1 MDEIAKNHH
10 SSAAWGAVATQIRE
24 ALLKRVA
31 HPARTVVLVPYAQ
44 LMQPAA
50 ASWVA
55 VAGSTGFTPRFET
68 TMNWA
73 GAEGGFVPLSDDLS
87 FDMARDVLTAASLL
101 DGAGLSES
109 RDVLSTR
116 LVEAAHELSRS
127 AAAVQPAERA
137 EWNDRMRAAL
147 LALPGGMMDAPILR
161 LEAAV
166 AQIALAWVTNS
177 SYASDVLFS
186 ADLDCFVLIEGFQS
200 DALGLSLLRHFGSK
214 SFALPFLRIGEL
226 HAMGEPVAIGE
237 PHANGEQHA
246 PALHACTNAEDEA
259 SRAAACV
266 LRHLTAGRQPVALV
280 AQDRALT
287 RRVRAMLGARGV
299 AMRDETGWTLSTTRA
314 AAQLMSLLRAAV
326 WDASADTVL
335 DWLKNASAFDSA
347 SVTDVEVLLRRYG
360 MRDWRALSTNNAI
373 ALQAN
378 ALREALQ
385 KSRSLADWLR
395 DLRSALVQ
403 SGQWDALAADAAG
416 QAVLTAL
423 RLYDGAET
431 EFADHP
437 RRMDL
442 LAFTAWVN
450 NALEAASFKPAH
462 PPVAQVVI
470 LPLSQLLGRVFGAVV
485 LPGCDEVRLPVSPE
499 PTGTWTAAQRLVLG
513 LPSRDEVAQASRAA
527 WGYALRSPYLD
538 VLWRES
544 EGGEHLLASGFV
556 QELELGLGLGLG
568 LDSSLARAEDPRD
581 VRSIQ
586 PQPVLP
592 PLPVGKLLPV
602 QLISASAYSDLRA
615 CPYRFFALRQ
625 LRLQESDELEN
636 ELGKRDFGNW
646 LHTLLKIFH
655 EQLKSDPLASAT
667 QRVDLINRA
676 AELATQELGLG
687 RSDFLPFAAAWPQV
701 REDYLAWL
709 LKHEAQGLRFD
720 EAEAE
725 KRQPLGE
732 ITLFGRIDRIDRQSD
747 GSALVID
754 YKTEGRTKTA
764 ARIKTPMED
773 TQLSF
778 YAALLPDDQLRAAYV
793 NLGERDDTRAYEQ
806 EDIVAARDAL
816 IEGILIDT
824 GRIAEGAVLAALGE
838 GSACEYCAARGLCR
852 KDFWEVR

>member
-1 MDEIAKNHH
+1 MDEIAINHH
-10 SSAAWGAVATQIRE
+10 ARAAWGEVATQIQE
-24 ALLKRVA
+24 ALAQRAA

-50 ASWVA
+50 IAWA
-55 VAGSTGFTPRFET
+55 AAAGSTGFTPRFET

-73 GAEGGFVPLSDDLS
+73 SAQGGFMPVGDDIS
-87 FDMARDVLTAASLL
+87 FDAARDVLTAASLL

-109 RDVLSTR
+109 RDALATR
-116 LVEAAHELSRS
+116 LVEAAHDVARS
-127 AAAVQPAERA
+127 AAAVPPGERA
-137 EWNDRMRAAL
+137 GWNDRMRAAL

-166 AQIALAWVTNS
+166 AQIALAWAAS
-177 SYASDVLFS
+177 STYASDVLFS

-200 DALGLSLLRHFGSK
+200 DALGQSLLRHFAGK
-214 SFALPFLRIGEL
+214 GFALPIAFPTPRIGEPL
-226 HAMGEPVAIGE
+226 TPVLQAAI
-237 PHANGEQHA
+237 
-246 PALHACTNAEDEA
+246 NAEDEA

-266 LRHLTAGRQPVALV
+266 LRHLAAGRQPVALV
-280 AQDRALT
+280 AQDRTLT
-287 RRVRAMLGARGV
+287 RRIRAMLGASGV

-314 AAQLMSLLRAAV
+314 AAQLMNLLRAAV

-335 DWLKNASAFDSA
+335 DWLKNAGAFDSA
-347 SVTDVEVLLRRYG
+347 SVTEVEVHLRRNG
-360 MRDWRALSTNNAI
+360 VRDWHGLSINNA
-373 ALQAN
+373 AAQQAN
-378 ALREALQ
+378 ALRESLQ
-385 KSRSLADWLR
+385 KTRGLSHWLR
-395 DLRSALVQ
+395 DLRSALAQ
-403 SGQWDALAADAAG
+403 AGQWAALAADAAG

-423 RLYDGAET
+423 RLHEGAEA
-431 EFADHP
+431 EFADKP

-442 LAFTAWVN
+442 RAFTAWVN
-450 NALEAASFKPAH
+450 HALESASFKPAH
-462 PPVAQVVI
+462 PPAPQVVI

-499 PTGTWTAAQRLVLG
+499 PTGAWTAAQRLALG

-527 WGYALRSPYLD
+527 WDYALHSPHLD
-538 VLWRES
+538 LLWRES

-556 QELELGLGLGLG
+556 QELMLERGATLQY
-568 LDSSLARAEDPRD
+568 AADPRD
-581 VRSIQ
+581 SRSIE
-586 PQPVLP
+586 PHPVAP

-602 QLISASAYSDLRA
+602 QLISASAYGDLRA

-625 LRLQESDELEN
+625 LRLQESDELES

-655 EQLKSDPLASAT
+655 ERLLADPLANAA
-667 QRVDLINRA
+667 QRLDLINRA

-687 RSDFLPFAAAWPQV
+687 RSEFLPFAAAWPQV
-701 REDYLAWL
+701 REGYLAWL
-709 LKHEAQGLRFD
+709 LKHEAQGFRFD

-725 KRQPLGE
+725 KCQPLGE
-732 ITLFGRIDRIDRQSD
+732 VTLFGRIDRIDRQSD

-764 ARIKTPMED
+764 ARIMEPMED

-793 NLGERDDTRAYEQ
+793 NLGEREDARTYEQ
-806 EDIVAARDAL
+806 QDIVAARDAL
-816 IEGILIDT
+816 IEGILIET
-824 GRIAEGAVLAALGE
+824 ARIAGGAVLAALGE

-852 KDFWEVR
+852 KDFWEAT